1 MQIKAKYGVELCGH
15 IYRKGETCD
24 FKGAVTPRIKDNFT
38 AADGSP
44 LTIGAGDAESPVASE
59 VSGDE
64 DKIAKTVAT
73 LKRDGITRQLE
84 AMNITYSSKSRTEYL
99 AKLLLM
105 AKGEIEE

>member
-1 MQIKAKYGVELCGH
+1 MLIKAKYGVELGGH

-38 AADGSP
+38 AADGSA
-44 LTIGAGDAESPVASE
+44 LAVGAGDAPEDVACAAST
-59 VSGDE
+59 DE
-64 DKIAKTVAT
+64 DKIEKTVAT

-84 AMNITYSSKSRTEYL
+84 AMNITYSAKSRTDYL